1 MIKIRKAKRS
11 DAKTIRELLYA
22 LAVYEKLQ
30 HKFKLTE
37 NKVKKVF
44 FAHDS
49 VANTLIA
56 EVNGVPCAVAVYF
69 YNFSTFLACK
79 GIYLEDLFVLPEYRG
94 FGVGKKLFVH
104 IGNIARK
111 EKCARFEWSVLN
123 WNTPALKFYKKL
135 GAIPLTAW
143 QVQRLDGKALKNL
156 RA

>member
-1 MIKIRKAKRS
+1 MIKIRSAKKT
-11 DAKTIRELLYA
+11 DAKTIRDLLYA

-44 FAHDS
+44 FSRRS
-49 VANTLIA
+49 VAKTLIA
-56 EVNGVPCAVAVYF
+56 EVKGVPCAVAVYF
-69 YNFSTFLACK
+69 YNFSTFLACN

-94 FGVGKKLFVH
+94 YGVGKKLFVH
-104 IGNIARK
+104 IGNIAKK

-135 GAIPLTAW
+135 GAKPLKSW
-143 QVQRLDGKALKNL
+143 QVQRLEGRALKGL
-156 RA
+156 R

>member
-1 MIKIRKAKRS
+1 MVKIRKAKKT
-11 DAKTIRELLYA
+11 DAKTIHDLLYA

-44 FAHDS
+44 FS
-49 VANTLIA
+49 SGTVARTLIA
-56 EVNGVPCAVAVYF
+56 EVNGKPSAVAVYF
-69 YNFSTFLACK
+69 YNFSSFLACK

-104 IGNIARK
+104 IANIAKK
-111 EKCARFEWSVLN
+111 EKCARFEWSVLD

-135 GAIPLTAW
+135 GAKPLKNW
-143 QVQRLDGKALKNL
+143 QVHRLDGKALKNL
-156 RA
+156 K